1 VDCLKENMRISD
13 AIEEFLKTKHIMYPV
28 VNSDGYYLGILTL
41 NEMSSVSKDEREA
54 LMVKDVMKSADPLSP
69 EDSARDAI
77 QKMSGLNRLP
87 VVEKGKVVG
96 VITVGDIMRVAQI
109 LNT

>member
-1 VDCLKENMRISD
+1 
-13 AIEEFLKTKHIMYPV
+13 

-54 LMVKDVMKSADPLSP
+54 LIVKDVMKSADPLSP

-87 VVEKGKVVG
+87 VVERGKVVG